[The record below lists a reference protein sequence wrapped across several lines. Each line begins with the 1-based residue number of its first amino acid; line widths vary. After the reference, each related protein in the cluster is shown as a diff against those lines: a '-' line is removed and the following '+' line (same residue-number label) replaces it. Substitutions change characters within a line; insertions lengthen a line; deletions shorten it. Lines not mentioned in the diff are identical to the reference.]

1 MTTPKLHVKKGDT
14 VIVLSGKDKGKK
26 GKIISCLPKEGKIVV
41 EGVNIVKK
49 HTRPTQKSPQGGIK
63 EQEAPIRTSKVS
75 LVCPSCKKPTRVGKK
90 ILADGTKTKV
100 CGKCQETIER

>member
-26 GKIISCLPKEGKIVV
+26 GKIISCLPKDGKVV
-41 EGVNIVKK
+41 IEGVNIVKK
-49 HTRPTQKSPQGGIK
+49 HTRPTQRSPQGGIK
-63 EQEAPIRTSKVS
+63 EQEAPIRSSKVS

-90 ILADGTKTKV
+90 ILADGTKAKV
-100 CGKCQETIER
+100 CSICRETIER

>member
-26 GKIISCLPKEGKIVV
+26 GKIISCLPKDGRVVV

-49 HTRPTQKSPQGGIK
+49 HTRPTQRSPQGGIK
-63 EQEAPIRTSKVS
+63 EQEVPIRSSKVS

-90 ILADGTKTKV
+90 ILADGTKAKV
-100 CGKCQETIER
+100 CRKCQETIER